1 MKKYGRNKCLGGDN
15 DQATEQ
21 SKQDGMWNKNK
32 SDHGTDASM
41 SEKKRKPGLS
51 QEGILN
57 TSSVQVNRK
66 MLLI

>member
-1 MKKYGRNKCLGGDN
+1 MEGINAWDGIMIKLQNNPNR
-15 DQATEQ
+15 TECETKTNQ
-21 SKQDGMWNKNK
+21 IMERMP
-32 SDHGTDASM
+32 ARV
-41 SEKKRKPGLS
+41 KRKPGLS